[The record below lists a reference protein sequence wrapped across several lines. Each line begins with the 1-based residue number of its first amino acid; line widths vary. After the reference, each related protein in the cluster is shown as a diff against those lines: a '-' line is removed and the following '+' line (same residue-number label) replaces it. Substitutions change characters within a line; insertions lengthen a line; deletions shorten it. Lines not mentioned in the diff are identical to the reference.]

1 MYARTTTV
9 RGDPRAVDEGI
20 AFARSDLWPR
30 IQRMDGCIGMSML
43 ADRQAGRCILTSAW
57 SSQDA
62 MRASADEIGELRRR
76 LAEVLRADAV
86 DIAEWEVAVLHRA
99 RPAGDAG
106 CVRATWVDIPDGH
119 VDGMVD
125 DFRLSLLPRL
135 EDLPG
140 FCSVSLLVD
149 RLSSR
154 AVAAVTYADRTAL
167 ERTREQAAA
176 LREEFGR
183 AVGSTIT
190 EVAEFDL
197 AMAHLHVP
205 EMA

>member
-1 MYARTTTV
+1 MYARTSTV
-9 RGDPRAVDEGI
+9 RGDPRAVDDGI
-20 AFARSDLWPR
+20 AFTRSELWPR
-30 IQRMDGCIGMSML
+30 IQQMDGCIGMSML
-43 ADRQAGRCILTSAW
+43 ADRQAGRK
-57 SSQDA
+57 QV
-62 MRASADEIGELRRR
+62 
-76 LAEVLRADAV
+76 AEVLRADAV
-86 DIAEWEVAVLHRA
+86 DIAEWEIAVLHRT
-99 RPAGDAG
+99 RPAGDSA
-106 CVRATWVDIPDGH
+106 CVRCTWMDIPAGH
-119 VDGMVD
+119 VDGMID
-125 DFRLSLLPRL
+125 AFRMSLLPRL

-154 AVAAVTYADRTAL
+154 AVAAVTYADRAAL
-167 ERTREQAAA
+167 ERTREQGAA

-183 AVGSTIT
+183 AVSSTIT

>member
-20 AFARSDLWPR
+20 AFTRSDLWPR

-57 SSQDA
+57 SGQDA

-106 CVRATWVDIPDGH
+106 CVRATWVDIPDGS

-154 AVAAVTYADRTAL
+154 AVAAVTYADRAAL
-167 ERTREQAAA
+167 ERTREQGAA
-176 LREEFGR
+176 LREEFSR
-183 AVGSTIT
+183 ATGSTIT

>member
-9 RGDPRAVDEGI
+9 RGDPRAVDDGI
-20 AFARSDLWPR
+20 AFVRNDAWPMV
-30 IQRMDGCIGMSML
+30 QRMDGCIGMSML
-43 ADRQAGRCILTSAW
+43 ADRGAGRCILTTAW
-57 SSQDA
+57 AGEDA
-62 MRASADEIGELRRR
+62 MRASAAEVQESRRQV
-76 LAEVLRADAV
+76 AEVLRAETV
-86 DIAEWEVAVLHRA
+86 DIAEWEIGVLHRS
-99 RPAGDAG
+99 RPAGDGA
-106 CVRATWVDIPDGH
+106 CVRGTWLDVPAGH

-125 DFRLSLLPRL
+125 AVRMSLLPRL

-149 RLSSR
+149 RLGSR
-154 AVAAVTYADRTAL
+154 GVAAVTYADRAAI
-167 ERTREQAAA
+167 ERTREQGAA
-176 LREEFGR
+176 LREEFSR
-183 AVGSTIT
+183 ATGSTVT

>member
-9 RGDPRAVDEGI
+9 RGDPRAVDDGI
-20 AFARSDLWPR
+20 AFTQSELWPR
-30 IQRMDGCIGMSML
+30 IQQMDGCIGMSML

-57 SSQDA
+57 ADQDS
-62 MRASADEIGELRRR
+62 MRASADQIGELRRQV
-76 LAEVLRADAV
+76 AEALRADAV
-86 DIAEWEVAVLHRA
+86 DIAEWEIAVLHRT
-99 RPAGDAG
+99 RPAGDAA
-106 CVRATWVDIPDGH
+106 CVRGTWVNIPAGH
-119 VDGMVD
+119 VDEMVD
-125 DFRLSLLPRL
+125 AFRMSLLPRL

-149 RLSSR
+149 RLGSR
-154 AVAAVTYADRTAL
+154 AVAAVTYADRAAL
-167 ERTREQAAA
+167 ERTREQGAA
-176 LREEFGR
+176 LREEFSR
-183 AVGSTIT
+183 AVSSTIT

>member
-9 RGDPRAVDEGI
+9 RGDPRAVDDGI
-20 AFARSDLWPR
+20 AFIRDDVWPR
-30 IQRMDGCIGMSML
+30 VQRMDGCIGMSML
-43 ADRQAGRCILTSAW
+43 ADREAGRCIVTAAW
-57 SSQDA
+57 ASEDA
-62 MRASADEIGELRRR
+62 MRASATEVQESRRQA
-76 LAEVLRADAV
+76 AEVLRAETV
-86 DIAEWEVAVLHRA
+86 DIAEWEIAVLHRS
-99 RPAGDAG
+99 RPAGDAA
-106 CVRATWVDIPDGH
+106 CVRATWIDVPAGH
-119 VDGMVD
+119 VDGTVD
-125 DFRLSLLPRL
+125 ALRMSLLPRL

-154 AVAAVTYADRTAL
+154 AVAAVTYEDRAAM
-167 ERTREQAAA
+167 ERAREQGAA
-176 LREEFGR
+176 LREEFSR
-183 AVGSTIT
+183 AVSSTIT

>member
-1 MYARTTTV
+1 
-9 RGDPRAVDEGI
+9 
-20 AFARSDLWPR
+20 
-30 IQRMDGCIGMSML
+30 
-43 ADRQAGRCILTSAW
+43 
-57 SSQDA
+57 

-106 CVRATWVDIPDGH
+106 CVRATWVDIPDGS

-149 RLSSR
+149 RAGHR
-154 AVAAVTYADRTAL
+154 GVAAVTYEDRAAM
-167 ERTREQAAA
+167 ERAREQGAA
-176 LREEFGR
+176 LREEFSR
-183 AVGSTIT
+183 AMGARIT
-190 EVAEFDL
+190 DVAEFDL